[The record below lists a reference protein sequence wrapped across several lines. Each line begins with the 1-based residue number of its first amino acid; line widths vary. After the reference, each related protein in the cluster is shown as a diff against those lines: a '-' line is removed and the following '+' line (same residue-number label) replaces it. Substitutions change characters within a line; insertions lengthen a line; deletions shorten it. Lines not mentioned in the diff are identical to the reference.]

1 MAKIPVSAFDGVEEF
16 DLQIFT
22 QAANGWKVAQQAIDF
37 VYFQHESYNSTVAL
51 KVHRLGDTAKYVH
64 VYEQYEQSFVTMSYQ
79 LNAAGTKYEAARVFP
94 DVSVNDFLM
103 EQHQGDEM
111 EQYKGNINF
120 VISEKGI
127 IFADLYTWRIPDFE
141 TIEDFNDVLII
152 WQDRKFVKE
161 IIPVE

>member
-1 MAKIPVSAFDGVEEF
+1 
-16 DLQIFT
+16 
-22 QAANGWKVAQQAIDF
+22 
-37 VYFQHESYNSTVAL
+37 
-51 KVHRLGDTAKYVH
+51 
-64 VYEQYEQSFVTMSYQ
+64 
-79 LNAAGTKYEAARVFP
+79 AAGTKYEVARVFP

-103 EQHQGDEM
+103 EQHQRDEM

-120 VISEKGI
+120 VINEKGI